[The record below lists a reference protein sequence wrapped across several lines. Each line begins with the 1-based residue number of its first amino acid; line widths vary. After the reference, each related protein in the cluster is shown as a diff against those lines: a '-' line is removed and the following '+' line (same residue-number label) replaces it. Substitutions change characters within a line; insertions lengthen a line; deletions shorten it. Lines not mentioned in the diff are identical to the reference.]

1 MPYRRMPSRL
11 YTRHMNPADSAPVRR
26 AYDYRFRADGV
37 SVSRGGARIVTGVS
51 ISLDPGEAAI
61 LRGPN
66 GAGKT
71 TLLRAFAG
79 FLRIDEGSVGVQSG
93 NGAALDDPRGA
104 LIYCGPLN
112 AVKSGLTVDENLHFW
127 AALHGSPKSAIIEAR
142 AAFGLES
149 FAQKSA
155 GALSTGYC
163 RRLGLSRLMLARK
176 AIWFVDEPT
185 ASLDAASAGA
195 FEKLVER
202 HRAEGGIAVIATHDA
217 CAISNARK
225 IELRAEAS
233 A

>member
-1 MPYRRMPSRL
+1 
-11 YTRHMNPADSAPVRR
+11 MNATDSAPARR

-37 SVSRGGARIVTGVS
+37 CVSRGGARIITG
-51 ISLDPGEAAI
+51 ISLSLEPGEAAI

-79 FLRIDEGSVGVQSG
+79 FLRIDRGSLTVQSG

-104 LIYCGPLN
+104 IIYCGPLN
-112 AVKSGLTVDENLHFW
+112 AVKSALTVDENLRFW
-127 AALHGSPKSAIIEAR
+127 AALYGSPKSAIVEAR
-142 AAFGLES
+142 AAFGLEA

-163 RRLGLSRLMLARK
+163 RRLGLSRLLIARK

-185 ASLDAASAGA
+185 ASLDAASTGA

-202 HRAEGGIAVIATHDA
+202 HRAEGGVAIIATHDA
-217 CAISNARK
+217 CAIDNARR
-225 IELRAEAS
+225 IELKAEIA

>member
-1 MPYRRMPSRL
+1 
-11 YTRHMNPADSAPVRR
+11 MNATDSAPAAR

-37 SVSRGGARIVTGVS
+37 SVSRGGVRIVGGVS
-51 ISLDPGEAAI
+51 LSLAPGEAAI

-79 FLRIDEGSVGVQSG
+79 FLRVERGSVSVQSG
-93 NGAALDDPRGA
+93 NGATIDDMRSA
-104 LIYCGPLN
+104 VIYCGPLN
-112 AVKSGLTVDENLHFW
+112 AVKSTLTVDENLRFW
-127 AALHGSPKSAIIEAR
+127 AALYGSPKSAIIEAR

-163 RRLGLSRLMLARK
+163 RRLGLSRLLLARK

-185 ASLDAASAGA
+185 ASLDAASTGA

-217 CAISNARK
+217 CAIGNARK